1 MPFLRL
7 VLGLGKRERPGPNR
21 PVRKSLSAADRAMFL
36 IAIAATA
43 VLCAVLVIRVTHRG
57 APPGPGQIIMIGFV
71 VSAALYLVRLSAA
84 HRK

>member
-7 VLGLGKRERPGPNR
+7 VLRLGKREYPGPNR
-21 PVRKSLSAADRAMFL
+21 PIRKSLKPADRTMFL

-43 VLCAVLVIRVTHRG
+43 MLCALLVIRVTHRG